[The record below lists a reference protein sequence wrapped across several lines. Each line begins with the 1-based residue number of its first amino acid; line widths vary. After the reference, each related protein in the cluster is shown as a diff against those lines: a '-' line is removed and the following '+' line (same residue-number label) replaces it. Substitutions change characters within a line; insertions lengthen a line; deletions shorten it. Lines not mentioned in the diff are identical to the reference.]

1 MYIKDKD
8 EFLHKKKQNIFQIF
22 KKAQLADN
30 TQTFGPKKKKDGDY
44 LRYSYIG
51 KTDQFQEDKNFP

>member
-8 EFLHKKKQNIFQIF
+8 EFLHKKKSNIFQIF
-22 KKAQLADN
+22 KNAQLADN
-30 TQTFGPKKKKDGDY
+30 NQTFGPTKKKDGDY

-51 KTDQFQEDKNFP
+51 KQD